1 MLFCTLIIIQF
12 IALGAVY
19 GRINGGGF
27 EDQRLISRII
37 IMSAFVLACSVY
49 VNWWALFAFLGVFGI
64 ATGHGQYFLDRQLVG
79 QRERVERLDFIVKW
93 VFGKDWRENYSQ
105 DHEFTK
111 AETDKFY
118 SEIYRPLYWRN
129 AFGMFLT
136 GSLVGLPSAVIMLCI
151 GQYVPALL
159 FACTGVAKALAYMI
173 GNFIQDKFGKQGTVI
188 AEYLNGGLRNALCLL
203 VMLA

>member
-1 MLFCTLIIIQF
+1 MLFYTLIIIQF

-19 GRINGGGF
+19 GRINGGGI

-49 VNWWALFAFLGVFGI
+49 VNWWALFAFLGMFGI

-79 QRERVERLDFIVKW
+79 QKERVERLDFIVKW
-93 VFGKDWRENYSQ
+93 IFGKDWRENYSEN
-105 DHEFTK
+105 HKFTE
-111 AETDKFY
+111 AETEKYY
-118 SEIYRPLYWRN
+118 SVIRKPLYWRN
-129 AFGMFLT
+129 VFGMFLT

-151 GQYVPALL
+151 GQYIPAVL
-159 FACTGVAKALAYMI
+159 FACTGIAKALAYII
-173 GNFIQDKFGKQGTVI
+173 GDFIQDKFSKQGTVI

-203 VMLA
+203 VML

>member
-1 MLFCTLIIIQF
+1 MLFYTLIIIQF

-19 GRINGGGF
+19 GRINGGGI

-49 VNWWALFAFLGVFGI
+49 VNWWALFALIGMFGI

-79 QRERVERLDFIVKW
+79 QKERVERLDFIVKW
-93 VFGKDWRENYSQ
+93 IFGKDWRENYSEN
-105 DHEFTK
+105 HKFTE
-111 AETDKFY
+111 AETEKYY
-118 SEIYRPLYWRN
+118 SVIRKPLYWRN
-129 AFGMFLT
+129 VFGMFLT

-151 GQYVPALL
+151 GQYIPAVL
-159 FACTGVAKALAYMI
+159 FACTGIAKALAYII
-173 GNFIQDKFGKQGTVI
+173 GDFIQDKFSKQGTVI

-203 VMLA
+203 VML

>member
-1 MLFCTLIIIQF
+1 MLFYTLIIIQF

-49 VNWWALFAFLGVFGI
+49 VDWWALFAFLGTFGI

-79 QRERVERLDFIVKW
+79 QQERVERLDFIVKW
-93 VFGKDWRENYSQ
+93 IFGKDWRENYSEN
-105 DHEFTK
+105 HKFTE
-111 AETDKFY
+111 AETEKYY
-118 SEIYRPLYWRN
+118 SVIRKPLYWRN
-129 AFGMFLT
+129 VFGMFLT

-151 GQYVPALL
+151 GQYIPAVL
-159 FACTGVAKALAYMI
+159 FACTGIAKALAYII
-173 GNFIQDKFGKQGTVI
+173 GDFIQDKFSKQGTVI

-203 VMLA
+203 VML